1 MKCPICDR
9 AMNISSDR
17 RYLRWDCPVCG
28 WYLRI
33 TSLAAM
39 DFYWLN
45 NRSIECDISFSSA
58 NVYDMDYHTPIIR
71 DERKFVSGDIGD
83 FITRE
88 FEEGKQYI
96 VQINIVEVKR

>member
-1 MKCPICDR
+1 M
-9 AMNISSDR
+9 
-17 RYLRWDCPVCG
+17 
-28 WYLRI
+28 
-33 TSLAAM
+33 
-39 DFYWLN
+39 
-45 NRSIECDISFSSA
+45 E
-58 NVYDMDYHTPIIR
+58 YHTPIIR